1 MSVSYFENGYA
12 YLPYCGYAYA
22 GTVRTGFTPSQAS
35 VPRISFFPSQ
45 VRLAQYNITKL
56 RVLMDFPSRG
66 ASAYAIT
73 LNAWGQSYGLGLNW
87 SANHT
92 EVSSTSDFDVKNVN
106 TDIVEQYWRSPSG
119 SIATPSVLRCDSE
132 VSGITFDTLA
142 LLGTNFTTSAVI
154 TVQMSATSNFIV
166 PITVATLYGD
176 RDGNVVWVSPT
187 LPTASYRYIRV
198 AVSDPSN
205 TDGFLKIGTIVF
217 GNAVILSEECITN
230 TVTWEP
236 RHYVDMID
244 TEGQTSAQND
254 RGIKNSVGLEFKS
267 INFSSYDFTQL
278 KNVFSYV
285 RTSLKA
291 LWIPTPNFPKRFM
304 VFGKMTSMPRETHN
318 ALSEDADYIDYS
330 VNVDEAR

>member
-1 MSVSYFENGYA
+1 
-12 YLPYCGYAYA
+12 
-22 GTVRTGFTPSQAS
+22 
-35 VPRISFFPSQ
+35 
-45 VRLAQYNITKL
+45 
-56 RVLMDFPSRG
+56 
-66 ASAYAIT
+66 
-73 LNAWGQSYGLGLNW
+73 LNW
-87 SANHT
+87 QANNTQTSATN
-92 EVSSTSDFDVKNVN
+92 DFDVKNVN
-106 TDIVEQYWRSPSG
+106 TDVVEQYWRSLDG
-119 SIATPSVLRCDSE
+119 MIATPSVLICDSE
-132 VSGITFDTLA
+132 VSGITIDTLA
-142 LLGTNFTTSAVI
+142 LLGTNFITSASV
-154 TVQMSATSNFIV
+154 TVQMSTDVAFTSPV
-166 PITVATLYGD
+166 TLVTAQGE
-176 RDGNVVWVSPT
+176 RDGNIVWIAPT
-187 LPTASYRYIRV
+187 LQLTAYRYIKIT
-198 AVSDPSN
+198 VSDTTNP
-205 TDGFLKIGTIVF
+205 DGFLKIGTIVF

-236 RHYVDMID
+236 RHFVDMID

-278 KNVFSYV
+278 KNAFGFV